1 MNIPS
6 DISLRAFS
14 MSLVIATFTAVICLP
29 SAVAQQSGAT
39 QQEQALASTNE
50 LAQRHYRRANTY
62 NNMERFDEAITEYQL
77 AVAADPN
84 MADAYRNLANIFL
97 SKEQFNEAITMLA
110 RFITLQN
117 NQPGT
122 PLTASLKTIGELLR
136 RAERFEESIE
146 YDIRAIAADPRDE
159 SQIHLMANRYDNA
172 GDSEKAIR
180 IYEQAT
186 ISIPNNAFMNRNL
199 GRLLEREGR
208 LQEALAQ
215 YQRAAE
221 SDPSA
226 QYYRELV
233 QNIEARLALTPTVA
247 QG

>member
-1 MNIPS
+1 MNILS
-6 DISLRAFS
+6 GVSFKVLGLSLA
-14 MSLVIATFTAVICLP
+14 IATLTAGVF
-29 SAVAQQSGAT
+29 SAGVAAQQTGGT
-39 QQEQALASTNE
+39 QQDQALASTNE

-62 NNMERFDEAITEYQL
+62 NNMERFDEAVTEYQL
-77 AVAADPN
+77 AIAADPN
-84 MADAYRNLANIFL
+84 MSDAYRNLANIFL
-97 SKEQFNEAITMLA
+97 SREQFNDAITMLA

-122 PLTASLKTIGELLR
+122 PLIASLKTIGELLR
-136 RAERFEESIE
+136 RAERFDESID

-172 GDSEKAIR
+172 GDAEKAIR

-186 ISIPNNAFMNRNL
+186 ISIPDNAFMNRNL

-208 LQEALAQ
+208 LQEALVQ

-221 SDPSA
+221 TDPSA

-233 QNIEARLALTPTVA
+233 QNIEARLALSATVA

>member
-6 DISLRAFS
+6 GVSLRAFS
-14 MSLVIATFTAVICLP
+14 MSLAIATFTAGICLQ

-172 GDSEKAIR
+172 GDAEKAIR

-186 ISIPNNAFMNRNL
+186 ISIPDNAFMNRNL

-221 SDPSA
+221 TDPSA

-233 QNIEARLALTPTVA
+233 QNIEARLALSNTVA